1 MDYTLNKIVAIPN
14 WSFFDPDLCQV
25 ARKTV
30 AELKIFVHYFKGDI
44 DHERTVTA
52 FSGDQDMVFKGMDRL
67 CEVLLPKIDL
77 KYQQGVHPRIGAL
90 DVAPFV
96 LIEGSESELV
106 SATQTWAESFSLR
119 FRVPTHLYEK
129 AAREG
134 NEYRLPYLRGQMGEL
149 EKLPDF
155 GSLEHEQ
162 WGTTIVGVR
171 DFLLAANLNL
181 ASQDIS
187 AVKQVAKKLRYQRDS
202 GNQALAGV
210 RALGFRLISREI
222 TQLSLNFTIPDATT
236 FDAAFEIAEALL
248 AEQTIFVI
256 ETELIGVIRS
266 KDVLGARHLTI
277 EPSQVVN

>member
-1 MDYTLNKIVAIPN
+1 MNKVVAIPN
-14 WSFFDPDLCQV
+14 WSFFDSDLCQE

-30 AELKIFVHYFKGDI
+30 AELGLSIHYFKGDI

-52 FSGDQDMVFKGMDRL
+52 FSGDQDTVFKGMDRL

-77 KYQQGVHPRIGAL
+77 KFQQGVHPRIGAL

-96 LIEGSESELV
+96 LIEGLESDLI
-106 SATQTWAESFSLR
+106 SATQTWSESFSLR

-129 AAREG
+129 AARKG
-134 NEYRLPYLRGQMGEL
+134 SEYRLPYLRGQMGEL

-181 ASQDIS
+181 ASDNIT
-187 AVKQVAKKLRYQRDS
+187 AVKDVAKRLRYQRDC
-202 GNQALAGV
+202 GNQALSGV
-210 RALGFRLISREI
+210 RALGFKLSSQGI
-222 TQLSLNFTIPDATT
+222 TQLSLNFTNLDATT
-236 FDAAFEIAEALL
+236 FDSAFEIAEALL

-266 KDVLGARHLTI
+266 KDVQGARHLTI
-277 EPSQVVN
+277 EPSQVVT